1 MLLDTP
7 HDLLVGQVLDQRYRL
22 TRRLGQGGMGVVYEA
37 EHLGLGRQCAIK
49 LLLPQHSNQQVL
61 HERFRREA
69 QIAARV
75 HHPHVVEVYDTGATA
90 EGGSYIA
97 MELLVGEGLDQLL
110 AREHRLTWPRAR
122 QIILQICE
130 ALVAAHAQRIVHRD
144 LKPANCFVV
153 RMPDQTEFIK
163 LLDFGI
169 AKLQQTDPAVRL
181 TDTNGLIGTYS
192 YMSTEQ
198 ISGNDCDHRADI
210 WAVGV
215 ILYEMLTGRLP
226 FPGNHPAQ
234 IWSSIMTSECPHL
247 RATIPPEA
255 YPPELD
261 SVLQTA
267 MAKQREL
274 RFSNIQDLAAALA
287 RLEPSLEWAVSVAPL
302 PEATTSSP
310 PQARPQLDPFAET
323 ALPSYP
329 TVAARSVHEAA
340 TSEPTAVSSPRARKP
355 WIAVLIASLV
365 VGLSTMVLITDPL
378 KVLSPPE
385 PTRVI
390 PARDSPQEALNPTV
404 AAPVVAPPKAE
415 EPSSPPERLP
425 TQEPAAPSLEPKA
438 STEPKAPTT
447 PKASTSSSK
456 PRPTFEAQV
465 RGSLPRINGSKP
477 IQACF
482 SRHGPGETVAFTL
495 VADASKN
502 RFIAATPA
510 SLYSDTP
517 LGNCLVDA
525 VKAAKL
531 PSGGTGTVEIKFKFV
546 AAGD

>member
-1 MLLDTP
+1 MLRDTP
-7 HDLLVGQVLDQRYRL
+7 HDPLVGQVLDQRYRM

-49 LLLPQHSNQQVL
+49 LLLPQHSNQQAL

-90 EGGSYIA
+90 DGGSYIA

-110 AREHRLTWPRAR
+110 AREGRFAWPRAR

-130 ALVAAHAQRIVHRD
+130 ALMAAHAQRIVHRD

-153 RMPDQTEFIK
+153 RTPDKAEFIK

-198 ISGNDCDHRADI
+198 ISGDDCDHRADI

-226 FPGNHPAQ
+226 FPGHHPAQ
-234 IWSSIMTSECPHL
+234 IWSSIMSSECPHL
-247 RATIPPEA
+247 WATISADA

-261 SVLQTA
+261 RVLQTA
-267 MAKQREL
+267 MAKQRDL
-274 RFSNIQDLAAALA
+274 RFSNIQDFAAHLA
-287 RLEPSLEWAVSVAPL
+287 RLEPPLSWAVNSTIL
-302 PEATTSSP
+302 PEATTPSP
-310 PQARPQLDPFAET
+310 HEPRSQLDPFAET
-323 ALPSYP
+323 VLPSLP
-329 TVAARSVHEAA
+329 MIAVGPGHEVA
-340 TSEPTAVSSPRARKP
+340 TSEPTAVSSSRRRRP
-355 WIAVLIASLV
+355 WIAVLITSLV
-365 VGLSTMVLITDPL
+365 VGFSGMVLI
-378 KVLSPPE
+378 
-385 PTRVI
+385 
-390 PARDSPQEALNPTV
+390 LNPLQV
-404 AAPVVAPPKAE
+404 LPPAEVPGVMPAPESPHGPVRPDVVVPVVESPTAE
-415 EPSSPPERLP
+415 ERSSPPSTRLP
-425 TQEPAAPSLEPKA
+425 PSEPERAPLEPEIP
-438 STEPKAPTT
+438 TNPKV
-447 PKASTSSSK
+447 STSPSK
-456 PRPTFEAQV
+456 PRPSFEAQV
-465 RGSLPRINGSKP
+465 RGVLPRINDSKSV
-477 IQACF
+477 QACF
-482 SRHGPGETVAFTL
+482 SRHGPGETVLFSL
-495 VADASKN
+495 VADAGKK
-502 RFIAATPA
+502 RFVAASPA

-525 VKAAKL
+525 VQAARL
-531 PSGGTGTVEIKFKFV
+531 PAGGTGTVEIKFKFV
-546 AAGD
+546 AAG

>member
-22 TRRLGQGGMGVVYEA
+22 VRRLGQGGMGVVYEA
-37 EHLGLGRQCAIK
+37 EHLGLGRPCAIK

-75 HHPHVVEVYDTGATA
+75 HNPHVVEVYDTGATA
-90 EGGSYIA
+90 DGGSYIA
-97 MELLVGEGLDQLL
+97 MELLVGEGLDHLL
-110 AREHRLTWPRAR
+110 AREGRLTWPRAR

-130 ALVAAHAQRIVHRD
+130 ALMAAHAHRIVHRD

-153 RMPDQTEFIK
+153 RTPDQTEFIK

-198 ISGNDCDHRADI
+198 ISGNDCDHRTDI

-226 FPGNHPAQ
+226 FPGHHPAQ
-234 IWSSIMTSECPHL
+234 IWSSIVGSECPQL
-247 RATIPPEA
+247 RATISPDG

-261 SVLQTA
+261 GVLQTA

-274 RFSNIQDLAAALA
+274 RFSNIQDLAWRLA
-287 RLEPSLEWAVSVAPL
+287 QLHPSLEWAVNIAIV
-302 PEATTSSP
+302 PEATTPSP

-323 ALPSYP
+323 ALPSYSKL
-329 TVAARSVHEAA
+329 AAGSVHKAA
-340 TSEPTAVSSPRARKP
+340 TAEPTAVSSSRARKP
-355 WIAVLIASLV
+355 WIVVVIASLLIS
-365 VGLSTMVLITDPL
+365 LSAMVLIMNPIEVVPPAETLGVIPAPD
-378 KVLSPPE
+378 SPPE
-385 PTRVI
+385 D
-390 PARDSPQEALNPTV
+390 AS
-404 AAPVVAPPKAE
+404 PVVVLPVATPPAAD
-415 EPSSPPERLP
+415 EPSTPPLERFTNAPAVPSP
-425 TQEPAAPSLEPKA
+425 
-438 STEPKAPTT
+438 EPKAPTN
-447 PKASTSSSK
+447 PKVSTKAGK
-456 PRPTFEAQV
+456 PPPTFDAQV
-465 RGSLPRINGSKP
+465 RGALPRINGSKP

-495 VADASKN
+495 VADASKS
-502 RFIAATPA
+502 RFVAANPA

-525 VKAAKL
+525 VKSTKL
-531 PSGGTGTVEIKFKFV
+531 PRGGTGTVELKFKFV
-546 AAGD
+546 AAAMGD